1 MSNNVHGLGLR
12 LGIDSK
18 NRKVINNAFQ
28 IRVMNVFLNQYLK
41 ELKKIE
47 LLSRQEENEL
57 WLRYKENN
65 DLQCRS
71 KIIEH
76 YQPLVFKA
84 TTSWRLNEAS
94 VMDII
99 QEGTVGLIEAVEN
112 YDHQRGVAFSLYA
125 MHRIRGRMLNYMER
139 EGKLSLLD
147 DSALG
152 DLLVDDGAEVSSVA
166 ERNYLVQQVKNAMRR
181 LPANE
186 QAVLSGVFLEDREPK
201 QLAES
206 LDMSISHIYRLQKQ
220 GIRRVRGMLSKFMK
234 NWS

>member
-1 MSNNVHGLGLR
+1 MKKIVHGLGLR
-12 LGIDSK
+12 LGIDSNK
-18 NRKVINNAFQ
+18 RKVIDIAFQ
-28 IRVMNVFLNQYLK
+28 MRVIQMILNQYLK
-41 ELKKIE
+41 ELKKIQ
-47 LLSRQEENEL
+47 LLSREEESEL
-57 WLRYKENN
+57 WLQYKENN
-65 DLQCRS
+65 DLNCRS
-71 KIIEH
+71 LIIEH

-84 TTSWRLNEAS
+84 TTSWRLNETI

-147 DSALG
+147 DSTLG
-152 DLLVDDGAEVSSVA
+152 DLLVDDRDEVSSLA
-166 ERNYLVQQVKNAMRR
+166 ERNYLVEQVMHAMGR
-181 LPANE
+181 LPVNE
-186 QAVLSGVFLEDREPK
+186 QAVLSGVFLEDREHK

-220 GIRRVRGMLSKFMK
+220 GIRRVRGMLSNFMK
-234 NWS
+234 NW